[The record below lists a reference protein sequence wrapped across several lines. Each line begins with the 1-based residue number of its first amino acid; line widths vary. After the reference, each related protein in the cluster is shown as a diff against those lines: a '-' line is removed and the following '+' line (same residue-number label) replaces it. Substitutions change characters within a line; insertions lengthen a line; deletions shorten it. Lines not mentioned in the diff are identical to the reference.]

1 VTGKKRP
8 RPSREAAPTSP
19 IVGRSAST
27 EGKDA
32 GRQVAGEPQP
42 TELLLKTADTL
53 SRWTGIDAALEQ
65 LAAILL
71 RTTSPTR
78 VTINLWN
85 EQRQELRT
93 VASNGRCADGA

>member
-1 VTGKKRP
+1 
-8 RPSREAAPTSP
+8 
-19 IVGRSAST
+19 VGRSAST